1 MTIIDEIQAKT
12 DRPVSKRLLERV
24 KGYHLE
30 SNKYER
36 KIELEGTYECAVKEM
51 PADYALFGGVSELKS
66 LS

>member
-12 DRPVSKRLLERV
+12 DRPVSKRLLESV
-24 KGYHLE
+24 KGYRLE

-36 KIELEGTYECAVKEM
+36 KIGLGGTYECAVEEM
-51 PADYALFGGVSELKS
+51 PSDNALFGGVSELKS